1 MPSDLLSSLELFHR
15 HGPVLSLAGRRT
27 NRGTASICR
36 RLRSISSA
44 PSVRSCLSYTA
55 PRRGPYFISR
65 ALEHVRG
72 GLPLCLTENCS
83 PVLSPAES
91 LRTHRIG
98 VNSPRLPCSAPG
110 DGIANRRKC
119 NCFNLLGKAEA
130 LRRSCQPEPVSPSVV
145 EGQLSGSPAAFTT
158 SRRNLRFPLCITYDP
173 GET

>member
-1 MPSDLLSSLELFHR
+1 VPSDLLSSLESFHR
-15 HGPVLSLAGRRT
+15 HGLVPYVAGRRT
-27 NRGTASICR
+27 IRGTASISR

-44 PSVRSCLSYTA
+44 PPVRSCLSFTTPA
-55 PRRGPYFISR
+55 GPYLISR
-65 ALEHVRG
+65 AREGVPG
-72 GLPLCLTENCS
+72 GLSLCVTGNCS
-83 PVLSPAES
+83 PVPGPAES

-119 NCFNLLGKAEA
+119 HCFNLLGKAEA